1 MNSIAILEATA
12 DISYHAG
19 HVGFTTGDS
28 RADVSLFV
36 QWAEEFEES
45 HLKTNW
51 NESDYILL
59 IDEFVPKKISHI
71 KNSG

>member
-12 DISYHAG
+12 DIAYHAG

-45 HLKTNW
+45 HLETDW
-51 NESDYILL
+51 DESDYIML
-59 IDEFVPKKISHI
+59 IDEFVHKKI
-71 KNSG
+71 KTC